1 MISTNP
7 VTRIALVF
15 TLLLTG
21 SVAAFAQQPETSG
34 STKPNPATVPLTRNT
49 WLEQHNRQIATAKK
63 DGCDVMFL
71 GDSITAGWSNNG
83 KQVWAERYTPLKATN
98 FGIGGDRTEHVIWRL
113 QNGALGS
120 GIAPKAVV
128 LMIGTNNT
136 GRDSAAQISEGITA
150 IVKELGKRAPQA
162 KVLLLGVFPR
172 NEKPGTP
179 ARVKIAG
186 INKIIANLDDGQRVF
201 FLDIG
206 EKFLQP
212 DGSLSKSI
220 MPDFLHLSPAGY
232 KIWADAIDAKLD
244 ELLK

>member
-7 VTRIALVF
+7 ITRLALVF

-21 SVAAFAQQPETSG
+21 SVAVSAQSSSG
-34 STKPNPATVPLTRNT
+34 SPKPNPAVVPATRNT
-49 WLEQHNRQIATAKK
+49 WIEQHNRQVAAAKK
-63 DGCDVMFL
+63 DGCTVMFL
-71 GDSITAGWSNNG
+71 GDSITAGWSGNG
-83 KQVWAERYTPLKATN
+83 KSVWAERYTPLKAAN
-98 FGIGGDRTEHVIWRL
+98 FGISGDRTEHVIWRL

-136 GRDSAAQISEGITA
+136 GRDSAAQIAEGITA
-150 IVKELGKRAPQA
+150 IVQEIGQRAPQA

-172 NEKPGTP
+172 NEKPATP
-179 ARVKIAG
+179 TRVKIAE
-186 INKIIANLDDGQRVF
+186 INKTIASLDDGQRVV

-232 KIWADAIDAKLD
+232 KIWADAIDAKLG